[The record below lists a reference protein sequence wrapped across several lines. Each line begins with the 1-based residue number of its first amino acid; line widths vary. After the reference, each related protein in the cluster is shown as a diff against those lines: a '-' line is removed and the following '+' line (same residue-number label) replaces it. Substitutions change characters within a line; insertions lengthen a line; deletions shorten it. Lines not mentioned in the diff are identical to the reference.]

1 MTRDKN
7 ATFYAASIYLQEL
20 HSSHKNILV

>member
-7 ATFYAASIYLQEL
+7 ATFHAASIYLIAGIAF
-20 HSSHKNILV
+20 SA